1 MSANTKPRPHR
12 PTVNRRAFLYGLGG
26 VSIGLPFLESVPERS
41 AWAQDEQPVFV
52 LFMGTGNGIIAD
64 SFWPELGPLTD
75 LATEPNATGILGDF
89 ADQLLFI
96 RGLRYPSA
104 PMSETHGQ
112 SYPQMLT
119 GAPYSTTAR
128 TGALSHATAASL
140 DVILAPRLN
149 ANAADPLTLYSG
161 MKNGYINEAMSW
173 TAEGNV
179 RPAEGN
185 PFTVYTQLV
194 SAAGQSGEPGVL
206 TDAVLLRRQSAI
218 DLARDELMSFRGR
231 SGISQQDSSRLEQH
245 LAALHNIEQTLNTVT
260 PSACSTDL
268 LDVAGIMA
276 ADATFNRN
284 GVVEVVSKL
293 QLELAAFA
301 FACNLNHVATL
312 QSGDGQDTTRYDF
325 PGARGWSFHHISHQ
339 IQSDG
344 AVGNDPIAVQ
354 EHALIDRL
362 RMETL
367 AHGLRQFDAHGL
379 LDKTL
384 IMWTNQVTDGKSG
397 SSTDLPY
404 ILAGN
409 PYGRLKSGQFVKCNN
424 QHNSELLT
432 TVAQVAGVDVLVGT
446 AKQGL
451 DELLA

>member
-1 MSANTKPRPHR
+1 
-12 PTVNRRAFLYGLGG
+12 
-26 VSIGLPFLESVPERS
+26 
-41 AWAQDEQPVFV
+41 
-52 LFMGTGNGIIAD
+52 
-64 SFWPELGPLTD
+64 
-75 LATEPNATGILGDF
+75 
-89 ADQLLFI
+89 
-96 RGLRYPSA
+96 
-104 PMSETHGQ
+104 
-112 SYPQMLT
+112 
-119 GAPYSTTAR
+119 
-128 TGALSHATAASL
+128 
-140 DVILAPRLN
+140 
-149 ANAADPLTLYSG
+149 
-161 MKNGYINEAMSW
+161 
-173 TAEGNV
+173 
-179 RPAEGN
+179 
-185 PFTVYTQLV
+185 
-194 SAAGQSGEPGVL
+194 
-206 TDAVLLRRQSAI
+206 
-218 DLARDELMSFRGR
+218 
-231 SGISQQDSSRLEQH
+231 
-245 LAALHNIEQTLNTVT
+245 
-260 PSACSTDL
+260 
-268 LDVAGIMA
+268 
-276 ADATFNRN
+276 
-284 GVVEVVSKL
+284 
-293 QLELAAFA
+293 
-301 FACNLNHVATL
+301 LNHVATL
-312 QSGDGQDTTRYDF
+312 QSGDRQDTTRYDF